1 MIQTAV
7 HMVISRNASSIGS
20 TVRTR
25 PHSAKRAG
33 DGWKDAFVMTN
44 SRRQL
49 PACRWR
55 LTLGLP
61 GPIVSLSV
69 HIF

>member
-1 MIQTAV
+1 MIHTAV
-7 HMVISRNASSIGS
+7 HMVIFRNASSIDS

-25 PHSAKRAG
+25 PHPAKRAG
-33 DGWKDAFVMTN
+33 DGWKGSIVMTS
-44 SRRQL
+44 SRWQL
-49 PACRWR
+49 PAYPWG